1 MSWNLK
7 SRSILMKG
15 ILTLIKLCY
24 GFCWNIMNLQVFDE
38 IQNVCKFWCK
48 LIYKSLPLKLLSQ
61 YPKLSFDSPSVVSSK
76 LHDHGCCYKNFFKWQ
91 KKCFILN
98 QGCGN
103 IWSEHLFPGKSKW
116 QFYLSEKKITCPD
129 FFVEL
134 VLCLTYMLI
143 YWVDLLII

>member
-48 LIYKSLPLKLLSQ
+48 LIYKSLPWVVFKITWSWLSLQKFLQMTKKMLHFKPGVWKYLIWAPVPGQVKMEILL
-61 YPKLSFDSPSVVSSK
+61 VR
-76 LHDHGCCYKNFFKWQ
+76 
-91 KKCFILN
+91 
-98 QGCGN
+98 
-103 IWSEHLFPGKSKW
+103 
-116 QFYLSEKKITCPD
+116 KKITCPD